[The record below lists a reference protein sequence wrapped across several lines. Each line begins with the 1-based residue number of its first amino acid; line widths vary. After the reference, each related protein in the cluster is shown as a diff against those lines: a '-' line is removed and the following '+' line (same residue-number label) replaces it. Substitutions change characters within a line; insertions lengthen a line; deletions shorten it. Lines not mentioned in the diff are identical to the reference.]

1 MDYVF
6 HFRSI
11 WANRELFLSGA
22 VITLEIAVLGMIT
35 GTILG
40 IIGAVARNSKNGIVR
55 FLSSAFVEVIR
66 NTPLLVQLYLWYF
79 GLGALRINI
88 SPFVCVVLALG
99 INNGGYLTEIIR
111 AGIEAIKKEQR
122 HAGISLGMSRLQVFR
137 YVVII
142 PAIGIVF
149 PAVCNQFVIS
159 ILASALA
166 MIIGVSDLTYE
177 AVNLQARTF
186 RSIET
191 YIVAIIVYIVLSKSI
206 VLFSNIIDRRVFK
219 YKYV

>member
-142 PAIGIVF
+142 PALGIVF

-166 MIIGVSDLTYE
+166 MIIGVRDLTYE